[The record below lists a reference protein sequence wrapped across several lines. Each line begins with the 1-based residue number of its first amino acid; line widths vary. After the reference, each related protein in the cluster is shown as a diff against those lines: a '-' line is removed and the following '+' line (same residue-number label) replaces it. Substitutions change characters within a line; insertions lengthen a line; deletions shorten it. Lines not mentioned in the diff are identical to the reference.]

1 MRIYSERMNAMIA
14 LIGTGFTWL
23 FGAWD
28 LALAILVSMMI
39 LDYITGVTRGFIQG
53 KLSSEYGFKGIAKKV
68 VIFYVI
74 ILAVLID
81 RLIGEGWIFRTVA
94 CFWYAA
100 NEGISIIENVVS
112 LGIPVP
118 DTIVNALEQLK
129 QGNKKELKESK

>member
-1 MRIYSERMNAMIA
+1 M
-14 LIGTGFTWL
+14 
-23 FGAWD
+23 
-28 LALAILVSMMI
+28 
-39 LDYITGVTRGFIQG
+39 
-53 KLSSEYGFKGIAKKV
+53 
-68 VIFYVI
+68 IFYVI